1 MISIGMILGAI
12 LGGKYAQKFDFMSLF
27 AVLLVCV
34 LLLLLAIS
42 FVQHWFWL
50 LIGALVLG
58 MFASSLFTI
67 GHTVIAR
74 LHVERRS
81 AMMGFM
87 DFMFSLGTLAAPFFV
102 SGLYLIEHDWRWPLR
117 ILAAGMLILAVY
129 TWRVAHQGKKLVA
142 PEEAKKNRKVFLMAT
157 LFAVQCLYFWPSL
170 PLVTAWWS
178 LVTPIGLS
186 VTHKMD
192 TALAASSRA

>member
-1 MISIGMILGAI
+1 MDRRAATSVIFAGFFFLGMVFILWGVLLPDLAQNLAMNEVVSGAFFTLISIGMILGAI

-87 DFMFSLGTLAAPFFV
+87 DFMFSLGTLAAV
-102 SGLYLIEHDWRWPLR
+102 S
-117 ILAAGMLILAVY
+117 Y
-129 TWRVAHQGKKLVA
+129 THL
-142 PEEAKKNRKVFLMAT
+142 T
-157 LFAVQCLYFWPSL
+157 LPTIY
-170 PLVTAWWS
+170 
-178 LVTPIGLS
+178 S
-186 VTHKMD
+186 V
-192 TALAASSRA
+192 